1 MNNPDMS
8 RKPEHAGKT
17 VQQGCFAITYDE
29 MGYATKAV
37 LTSHSPGYVA
47 DDGTVVPGEPIK
59 RPGKTE

>member
-8 RKPEHAGKT
+8 RKPENAGQT

-29 MGYATKAV
+29 MGYALKAV
-37 LTSHSPGYVA
+37 LTSRSPGVVV
-47 DDGTVVPGEPIK
+47 DGEVIPGEPIK